1 MHQKSGGFMMHEDG
15 EEDIRGAYCAVSVAQ
30 ITNISVTILFE
41 ETGYWL
47 SRCQTYEGG
56 FSARP
61 GTEAHGG
68 YGFCGYATLL
78 LIGQQ
83 HKIELKRLMHWA
95 VMRQMRIEG
104 GFQGRTN
111 KLVDSCYAFWVGA
124 LFPLMVAQINKE
136 SADHKPVTSLFDRES
151 LQEYLLYCSQYY
163 SGGFTDRPGN
173 SSDYY
178 HTCYSLSGMSLAQ
191 HSGPD
196 KCVVGHAGNEL
207 EVTHPLFNITQTAAE
222 SALIY
227 FKTLNVPS
235 VDCK

>member
-15 EEDIRGAYCAVSVAQ
+15 EEDIRGAYCAISVAQ
-30 ITNISVTILFE
+30 ITNISVSTLFE

-68 YGFCGYATLL
+68 YGFCGYAALL

-136 SADHKPVTSLFDRES
+136 SADQKPVTSLFDRES

-178 HTCYSLSGMSLAQ
+178 HTCYSLSGLSLAQ

-196 KCVVGHAGNEL
+196 KCVVGHVDNEL
-207 EVTHPLFNITQTAAE
+207 EVTHPLFNITQTTAE

-227 FKTLNVPS
+227 FNTLNVPS
-235 VDCK
+235 TDCK